1 VNDAFLAMTGFSR
14 EEALGKTWQE
24 LTPEEFYPESRQAVE
39 QALRRDRRQ
48 RLDAL
53 TTGDGR
59 PLPLHLKTQIR
70 RELDRLELRLEQI
83 RTVEAERD
91 ARLERARTV
100 EAAPA
105 PALLLRLKGLGADI
119 AGILWTEG
127 LFRPFANRRQVAAL
141 GGLGSHTLEEWI
153 D

>member
-59 PLPLHLKTQIR
+59 PLPLHLKTRPPPAQDNHCR
-70 RELDRLELRLEQI
+70 AGAQASGG
-83 RTVEAERD
+83 TVE
-91 ARLERARTV
+91 V
-100 EAAPA
+100 
-105 PALLLRLKGLGADI
+105 
-119 AGILWTEG
+119 
-127 LFRPFANRRQVAAL
+127 RRRRR
-141 GGLGSHTLEEWI
+141 G